1 MPIADFSFTGER
13 VARELSALI
22 GHKVTQV
29 INSGSSLKFCHVAE
43 CSADLYPRQERT
55 MGWDPAAGQAVAEAV
70 GAAVLCLEDRSP
82 LSHGK
87 NGLDNPH
94 FIVGQASLVDIQ
106 D

>member
-1 MPIADFSFTGER
+1 
-13 VARELSALI
+13 
-22 GHKVTQV
+22 
-29 INSGSSLKFCHVAE
+29 
-43 CSADLYPRQERT
+43 

-94 FIVGQASLVDIQ
+94 LIVGQASLVDIQ